1 MAEQLES
8 VLDATVK
15 PSTNFSSY
23 RLAEAYR
30 EFVLDYRTEIL
41 SLVIALVGLVG
52 NSIVLWLLAFLTQ
65 RSPFSVYILN
75 LAMSDAI
82 FLGSYFG
89 LCMWAIVGD
98 LDAAVLELIL
108 VCILHMSYCVG
119 LSLLAAISTER
130 CLSVLFPLWYRCH
143 RPKHTSAAV
152 CAILWAL
159 QGLYWGII
167 VALHFL
173 INFHTYFYRF
183 LFFIQFGW
191 FSLLTC
197 VLGVSSLTLV
207 LRVQCS
213 SQRRHPPR
221 LYVLVL
227 LTVLVFLLCGLPW
240 GINDAASFFR
250 NSSSMHLG
258 ASRLLACVNS
268 SANPFI
274 YFFLGSQWRRRGR
287 EPLRVVLQRAL
298 GEEQV
303 GGFEE
308 KDTSHPNT
316 VDKNKRLRQGRGVHE
331 MHPFFPH
338 PI

>member
-1 MAEQLES
+1 MAESPTAEQLES
-8 VLDATVK
+8 VHDTTVQT
-15 PSTNFSSY
+15 STNWS
-23 RLAEAYR
+23 
-30 EFVLDYRTEIL
+30 LDPRTEAAGESVSLHWAEIP

-52 NSIVLWLLAFLTQ
+52 NSIVLWLLGFRTR

-75 LAMSDAI
+75 LAAADAL

-89 LCMWAIVGD
+89 LRMWVIVGD
-98 LDAAVLELIL
+98 LNLVIL
-108 VCILHMSYCVG
+108 DQLGRCLLGLSYRMG

-143 RPKHTSAAV
+143 RPKHMSAAV

-159 QGLYWGII
+159 QGLFSG
-167 VALHFL
+167 VFGALYFL
-173 INFHTYFYRF
+173 NKDDLDDFYFVFDLVQFSWF
-183 LFFIQFGW
+183 L
-191 FSLLTC
+191 LLTC

-213 SQRRHPPR
+213 SQRRRPPR
-221 LYVLVL
+221 LYLLVL
-227 LTVLVFLLCGLPW
+227 LTVLVFLLCGLP
-240 GINDAASFFR
+240 
-250 NSSSMHLG
+250 LG
-258 ASRLLACVNS
+258 VFYAVQFLYDFYIIPLGLTRLLACVNS

-303 GGFEE
+303 ESRNLVSQICR
-308 KDTSHPNT
+308 KVIPTNATDS
-316 VDKNKRLRQGRGVHE
+316 V
-331 MHPFFPH
+331 
-338 PI
+338 

>member
-1 MAEQLES
+1 MLKGLSFCPGENLPPFLTLTS
-8 VLDATVK
+8 VQKA
-15 PSTNFSSY
+15 SAWNY
-23 RLAEAYR
+23 RI
-30 EFVLDYRTEIL
+30 TIP

-52 NSIVLWLLAFLTQ
+52 NSIVLWLLGFRTR

-75 LAMSDAI
+75 LAAADAL
-82 FLGSYFG
+82 FLSSYFG
-89 LCMWAIVGD
+89 ICMWAIVGD
-98 LDAAVLELIL
+98 FDAAVLELLL
-108 VCILHMSYCVG
+108 VCILYIPYYVG

-143 RPKHTSAAV
+143 RPKHTSVAV

-159 QGLYWGII
+159 QGLFWGAP
-167 VALHFL
+167 VALYSFDNDHVFDYL
-173 INFHTYFYRF
+173 YVLLYFVRF
-183 LFFIQFGW
+183 CW
-191 FSLLTC
+191 FSLLTP

-213 SQRRHPPR
+213 SQRRRPPR
-221 LYVLVL
+221 LYLLVL

-240 GINDAASFFR
+240 GIADAVQLFSG
-250 NSSSMHLG
+250 SSLMPYWL
-258 ASRLLACVNS
+258 SRLLACVNS

-303 GGFEE
+303 GG
-308 KDTSHPNT
+308 DGGRGTSHPNT
-316 VDKNKRLRQGRGVHE
+316 LHE
-331 MHPFFPH
+331 LS
-338 PI
+338 